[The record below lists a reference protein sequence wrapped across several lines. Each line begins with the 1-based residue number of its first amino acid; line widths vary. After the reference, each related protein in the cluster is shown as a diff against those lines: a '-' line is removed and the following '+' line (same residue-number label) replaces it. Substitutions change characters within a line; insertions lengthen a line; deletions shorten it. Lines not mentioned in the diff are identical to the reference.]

1 MNNRDGQWGHVV
13 NGTWNGMISSVLKDE
28 ADFIMASLTYTLH
41 RFTVIDY
48 LYPIGKETPIMVI
61 KRGGLEEVS
70 WLTFFKPFRNNV
82 WYMLLLNTV
91 FLLVCVTLLKFHY
104 AKDYF
109 FSQSSIGI
117 LEDVVRDFWTLGS
130 ANLGWQPANYLDR
143 QYRYKALRILLMVVF
158 LCSSLTFMSYKA
170 SLTAELAV
178 RRKDL
183 PFSTLEHLL
192 SSEYRSS
199 AFYIH

>member
-1 MNNRDGQWGHVV
+1 MV
-13 NGTWNGMISSVLKDE
+13 NGTWTGMISSVLKNE

-70 WLTFFKPFRNNV
+70 WLTFFKPFRNDV

-91 FLLVCVTLLKFHY
+91 VLLVCVTLLKVHY

-109 FSQSSIGI
+109 FSQSLIGI
-117 LEDVVRDFWTLGS
+117 MEDVVRDFWMLWSTNFGR
-130 ANLGWQPANYLDR
+130 QPPNELDM
-143 QYRYKALRILLMVVF
+143 QYKALRVLLFVVF

-192 SSEYRSS
+192 ASDYRLYT
-199 AFYIH
+199 YITGIN